1 MGCCAVA
8 LTGLL
13 DSVEV
18 KSKMYTEKMLEIAWE
33 EEEEMK
39 RKKEGKEKEDLWEQ
53 TESIHT

>member
-18 KSKMYTEKMLEIAWE
+18 KSKMYTEEMLEIAWE

-39 RKKEGKEKEDLWEQ
+39 RKKEGKEKEDL
-53 TESIHT
+53 